1 MALGATKNRFI
12 HKGAD
17 MKLQYVGNMPIVSK
31 NGVGFDPLQPDR
43 YLYLHAALEL
53 LEALSYGATE
63 QTQHLYK
70 TEHKDIKPNE
80 LLEGLKKYIKNLDE
94 IYATR
99 EAKAE
104 HLVDDLI
111 KRVHENETLN
121 GDEKRAW
128 LNNIK
133 IMKDYYL
140 QYITNKIVYEAA
152 LDALADE
159 IAVAKVK
166 QVTVP
171 MFRNYGI
178 VLKDLQNV
186 LANRKA
192 PIDSQ
197 MEVESTADGIIG
209 TIKFSHF

>member
-1 MALGATKNRFI
+1 
-12 HKGAD
+12 

-31 NGVGFDPLQPDR
+31 NGVGFDPLQPDK
-43 YLYLHAALEL
+43 YLYLHAVLEL

-70 TEHKDIKPNE
+70 TQHKDIKPSE
-80 LLEGLKKYIKNLDE
+80 LLEGLKTYIKNLDE
-94 IYATR
+94 IYQTR

-104 HLVDDLI
+104 HLVDELI
-111 KRVHENETLN
+111 QRVKENDSLTD
-121 GDEKRAW
+121 DERRAW
-128 LNNIK
+128 LNNID

-140 QYITNKIVYEAA
+140 QYVTNKIVYEAA

-166 QVTVP
+166 KVTIP

-178 VLKDLQNV
+178 VLKDLQGV
-186 LANRKA
+186 LERRKS
-192 PIDSQ
+192 PIDSK
-197 MEVESTADGIIG
+197 MKVESTPEGIVG
-209 TIKFSHF
+209 TIYFSHY

>member
-1 MALGATKNRFI
+1 
-12 HKGAD
+12 

-31 NGVGFDPLQPDR
+31 SGVGFDPLQPDK

-53 LEALSYGATE
+53 LEALSYGVTE

-70 TEHKDIKPNE
+70 TEHKDIKPSE
-80 LLEGLKKYIKNLDE
+80 LLNGLKKYIKNLDT
-94 IYATR
+94 IYQTR
-99 EAKAE
+99 EKKAE
-104 HLVDDLI
+104 DLVETLI
-111 KRVHENETLN
+111 KRVHENDSLN
-121 GDEKRAW
+121 YDEKRAW
-128 LNNIK
+128 LNNID

-152 LDALADE
+152 LDRLADE

-166 QVTVP
+166 KVTVP

-186 LANRKA
+186 LANKKA

-197 MEVESTADGIIG
+197 MEVESTPEGILG
-209 TIKFSHF
+209 TIHFSHF

>member
-1 MALGATKNRFI
+1 
-12 HKGAD
+12 
-17 MKLQYVGNMPIVSK
+17 MKLKYVGNMPLVSK

-70 TEHKDIKPNE
+70 TEHKDIKSSE
-80 LLEGLKKYIKNLDE
+80 LLAGLKKYIKNLDE

-111 KRVHENETLN
+111 KRVHENDSLN
-121 GDEKRAW
+121 DDEKRAW

-166 QVTVP
+166 QVSVP

-192 PIDSQ
+192 PIDSK
-197 MEVESTADGIIG
+197 MEVKSTSDGIIG
-209 TIKFSHF
+209 TISFSHF

>member
-1 MALGATKNRFI
+1 
-12 HKGAD
+12 
-17 MKLQYVGNMPIVSK
+17 MKLKYVGNMPIVSK

-70 TEHKDIKPNE
+70 TEHKEIKPNE

-94 IYATR
+94 IYETR

-104 HLVDDLI
+104 HLVDELI
-111 KRVHENETLN
+111 KRVHENDSLN
-121 GDEKRAW
+121 EDEKKAW

-140 QYITNKIVYEAA
+140 QYVTNKIVYEAA
-152 LDALADE
+152 LEALANE
-159 IAVAKVK
+159 VAVAKVK

-186 LANRKA
+186 LQNRKA
-192 PIDSQ
+192 PIDSKL
-197 MEVESTADGIIG
+197 EVKSTPEGIVG
-209 TIKFSHF
+209 TIYFSHY

>member
-1 MALGATKNRFI
+1 
-12 HKGAD
+12 
-17 MKLQYVGNMPIVSK
+17 MKLKYVGNMPIVSK
-31 NGVGFDPLQPDR
+31 NGVGFDPLQPDK

-70 TEHKDIKPNE
+70 TEHKDIKANE

-94 IYATR
+94 IYETR

-104 HLVDDLI
+104 EHVEELI
-111 KRVHENETLN
+111 QRVHDNDSLTV
-121 GDEKRAW
+121 DEKQAW
-128 LNNIK
+128 LNNIE
-133 IMKDYYL
+133 IMKEYYL

-152 LDALADE
+152 LNALADE

-166 QVTVP
+166 KVTIP

-186 LANRKA
+186 LENRKA

-197 MEVESTADGIIG
+197 MEVESTKNGIVG
-209 TIKFSHF
+209 TISFKHY